1 MSQSSNI
8 ERPSVCTSAETI
20 EIVVVVVVVLEV
32 ESLMTIVLAVLNMNT
47 SKKHIMSEDHGSYML
62 VLC

>member
-20 EIVVVVVVVLEV
+20 VIVVVVVVLEV

-47 SKKHIMSEDHGSYML
+47 LKKHIMLEDHGSYML